1 MKLKFISILE
11 TGRNSFK
18 ICQLCPAYIWN
29 AFPDRINGFG
39 PDFDRLATQIRASG
53 DFSFVK
59 FDQILL
65 NSTKFNRTKL
75 ICEDQ
80 NLILVPPASRNFE
93 MNSIFIDSS
102 PNNCQHSHCQSL
114 REDSF
119 SSDQL
124 ENSKD
129 SSANILIISR
139 TNRNCS
145 IVKKSNDISQIDFN
159 RYSSVLIDKYYR
171 NLWAFDPN
179 INEFARFNLIALE
192 ISDRLD
198 KFKQSKFFDY
208 SSLPPNSLLSSSF
221 TDLDNGGSKHIIYT
235 PSPIKPNIAVPFRSH
250 CLMRKKPDQVAI
262 ELLSLLTSLTY
273 SQLFGL
279 TIDDKSEHANIVG
292 KHFSPEEY
300 RSVCRFKDYGGGWGY
315 PPYSVEAIRFSADCD
330 IILGGIGLYGGRG
343 EYNVQIRLFDIG
355 SDNGDIEKEGD
366 LLTETDIIHYE
377 CLPKQKYQ
385 VFFDEPLFIQAN
397 RWCLIWVSIS
407 GSNSD
412 CGSYGQ
418 VFVCTPDQVMF
429 HFKSSKLSNNGTDV
443 NSGQI
448 PILFYK
454 LIRSNDLATPRNG
467 TFNLQQYIKPLDPY
481 SSSIEDERS
490 SSTFVL
496 SKDFMLKINASCVNF
511 LNEILINCNEKF
523 KNSLSSTKLEKVFD
537 IQLNNFEKIENFL
550 SKMHNNLNVACFSLE
565 LIRAYVQIL
574 MPITEI
580 DRKQIDSR
588 STHSFN
594 YHLIQKSL
602 HYDYDECKKIA
613 ASLYNVCQF
622 LKKILTNPIRVPE
635 ELDRKFSDIIQSER
649 FDSNIDSRFRNKW
662 MKIKKYAR
670 IYIDECYCTFTQCCH
685 AFYPTSS
692 LKWNLI
698 CDLLSNE
705 DSNKILNTN
714 DSKRSIEDSCEFSDQ
729 QTYLLSAVA
738 RAFSSSP
745 IKLISFF
752 PIKFCNSEKFSENIR
767 SNCFNLFAKENEF
780 EDIACQ
786 MIARKLTDF
795 HHSNEIDLSRQYS
808 CQFVYEKLLEILAK
822 PLKLLFRQ
830 FQQTKECKSD
840 LNQHLMDYQRFVDQ
854 QNEEELKKS
863 TLSLTSSST
872 ETSSISTLEGDESF
886 ETSYSKNDT
895 FNQKAFLTKEKNL
908 FNHSSDSD
916 KPSNRFISSINDLL
930 LKFISE
936 SQALASGLI
945 QSSTKSNSK
954 PKKFLPRNEFS
965 TPSRFSRRSSGKC
978 WETGCGTPEAICFW
992 INNSDIYIS
1001 GVRVYSS
1008 TTTQFK
1014 YQLQLLDY
1022 RSIFEE
1028 NSDERDSD
1036 SSWRTIASAS
1046 GVYTQDD
1053 QSIQNKLNDTC
1064 EIRFEKPILIHPN
1077 IKYAIVFHNYS
1088 QYSFSG
1094 DMGLAQV
1101 KGEDETVFNFMDC
1114 SLSKNGTN
1122 LNRGQIPNLLYF
1134 NQPNLDDTVDHGTET
1149 DQDSCSS
1156 DSHQSVAES
1165 NIFVMFRKSM
1175 EVAKDLIDSVIEI
1188 LKLSPNLASHSN
1200 ESISSCRQ
1208 MNPLSISTSS
1218 SSNESKDFEILI
1230 FLFKI
1235 FTSTFFCKF
1244 LPQFMIHMK
1253 NLHFNIDLSFDLI
1266 NSMSDLVALIASL
1279 NQIFDDRFETLNMK
1293 PFKKSMC
1300 SEHSTTNLIVESDHP
1315 YKPATLVNYL
1325 VKFPATVKYLTIE
1338 FDPKSS
1344 TAQPEDYLEIYIP
1357 QKNLDYFYKFNTT
1370 SNHCDR
1376 SDEIDKLLID
1386 SIQNLKQINR
1396 KFFGKNFSNLFEVVD
1411 ENQTENWKNSYA
1423 EGQEYSNCIFVPGNE
1438 IVLMLKTSSN
1448 YIQAIDAINNVDSH
1462 YGFKAEII
1470 GHEFSVPDLLPN
1482 HLNYSSD
1489 EIISYIKKML
1499 QIFECDL
1506 ILIIGRCLDSLLN
1519 AKPNDI
1525 LIDILT
1531 RKKNRHQET
1540 PKRMKN
1546 FMKYV
1551 QNDPENLVVKKI
1563 FDDNFNILHHSFDF
1577 LQPQKINSV
1586 EDFFHCHRN
1595 MHQFLKDFIEL
1606 TKDSSGERLARW
1618 LQNETLLMPDFCLVE
1633 IIPEHKLNQCSRCL
1647 SIMFDSS
1654 DSSKKLCTQ
1663 CYFQFFVQTIIDCQ
1677 HQTIDGQIYKK
1688 IYFKIICQNQLG
1700 SIVYDPKLSIKLRIQ
1715 FVSFFNRETEKIL
1728 DENQSNESI
1737 ESKLLCTIVKN
1748 PYQISIKD
1756 KTRFHCITMM
1766 KTFENY
1772 SLEELRM
1779 EMQDHL
1785 EKKPSTEIVSMRM
1798 FEKGLY
1804 LGRWTPASLGRYR
1817 IEVMLDGEQNPNEY
1831 FINVNDEKIDENP
1844 FDMLTIDHDSMIVN
1858 QSPIHQKTI
1867 PRNLL
1872 QQQQRF
1878 VKHSIRKYFCSDSA
1892 GLRIRALPSLQ
1903 SEQIGVVFCNG
1914 LLTVIDQIENHD
1926 GTWVKLSNES
1936 IQAYCFDSVDNR
1948 FQSSKP
1954 HRDLSLSNDF
1964 FSLKSMLNEKIHN
1977 QNRLHTNYNLRTEA
1991 WALQYNKHYNR
2002 TLLVS
2007 IDPDDRIENV
2017 RNHSSSIVQNFE
2029 PLQQNQFHMEFFKS
2043 LIVPGWFKVD
2053 DCNLNDFYPIRNRPS
2068 LDDLSTIIGSVPA
2081 NLLVYAV
2088 EMKMNNDGVWIRLSH
2103 ESLLSN
2109 IDKSFQS
2116 IATHDCLLDG
2126 WILVRSSNNQIL
2138 LRNAEEISQNSS
2150 MQGKH
2155 HYQNIDFD
2163 TKDGGRDCKK
2173 AISNRYVDLFSI

>member
-1 MKLKFISILE
+1 MKSDDDLHQDERNFNSQSKDNLLDDEHRINLNFNKNVPKAITIGLNMVMDIIEESYEQSPKICLRSLESLNNYLQGLKPESLKNEPPCLIKRYFDLIESMIKLSYVSIGQYTNSFPSYDNHYSLILELSLLSLLTLSIARGDIDKILNCIKILLIDCNARNRRSDKCRLQQSGSHQRSILNSFEIAIPDILVHLNRHILSYLLGKHCLPEFCSSKFTTKSLCESFQINYLCGKNNNQFSSGSKSKTSQCSTSLAFDGQHLILLQCNRISMIGSGYNNTCKGQEIFSSTLDSSE
-11 TGRNSFK
+11 TGHFRSVKNFNK
-18 ICQLCPAYIWN
+18 CCNGGWIG
-29 AFPDRINGFG
+29 FINEF
-39 PDFDRLATQIRASG
+39 L
-53 DFSFVK
+53 FVK
-59 FDQILL
+59 FDCDWSTNQIFQLDPKNFEIKSL
-65 NSTKFNRTKL
+65 VPLINDNCTKNPGNHL
-75 ICEDQ
+75 ICPTLSITDGES
-80 NLILVPPASRNFE
+80 LILVTLIHNDCLVIREFKPIKL
-93 MNSIFIDSS
+93 NSIDICHEKISFSMVSEYSTRLSSIDYLSFGGSINNLAIPSLSTEENRSNNDNLNLIDSFGCCDPKCIQTILS
-102 PNNCQHSHCQSL
+102 GKEFALILTDKGVVYYTGNSYSLGIRHHNSVNKWSLLNLPKPVKIIQISVGHEGNHALLLADDGTVFFVGTAKRGEDGETPNRNRFSKPFRVKKFAEIDFANSKPSIIACNHGTSAIATKSNKLFVFGKDASYSNYNVIRGIPSDFHIKSVVLGKAHMLLLSTKGLVLSSGFSNKGQCGFMISAQPSAHSM
-114 REDSF
+114 
-119 SSDQL
+119 
-124 ENSKD
+124 SKD
-129 SSANILIISR
+129 SSKRKFHNLSQSSLTDHSSVYEKSRYCYRCARFFDTDTKNSKQLNNCDPEPDIDCSHIVSLHNDFERPRDIECNISDLYLKMHPNSSSQDNENIDGDNHSGKMISIPP
-139 TNRNCS
+139 T
-145 IVKKSNDISQIDFN
+145 ILPISQSKPITQIAAGLHHSILLTKKGEVFSFGSNNFGQLGLGDLRN
-159 RYSSVLIDKYYR
+159 RFVPTKIKTDLVCSGI
-171 NLWAFDPN
+171 
-179 INEFARFNLIALE
+179 IIQIAAGSNHTL
-192 ISDRLD
+192 
-198 KFKQSKFFDY
+198 
-208 SSLPPNSLLSSSF
+208 LLSSLGEVMSF
-221 TDLDNGGSKHIIYT
+221 GDNKNGQLDLDNGGSKHIIYT

-355 SDNGDIEKEGD
+355 SDNGDIEKE
-366 LLTETDIIHYE
+366 
-377 CLPKQKYQ
+377 
-385 VFFDEPLFIQAN
+385 
-397 RWCLIWVSIS
+397 
-407 GSNSD
+407 
-412 CGSYGQ
+412 
-418 VFVCTPDQVMF
+418 
-429 HFKSSKLSNNGTDV
+429 
-443 NSGQI
+443 
-448 PILFYK
+448 
-454 LIRSNDLATPRNG
+454 
-467 TFNLQQYIKPLDPY
+467 
-481 SSSIEDERS
+481 
-490 SSTFVL
+490 
-496 SKDFMLKINASCVNF
+496 
-511 LNEILINCNEKF
+511 
-523 KNSLSSTKLEKVFD
+523 
-537 IQLNNFEKIENFL
+537 
-550 SKMHNNLNVACFSLE
+550 
-565 LIRAYVQIL
+565 
-574 MPITEI
+574 
-580 DRKQIDSR
+580 
-588 STHSFN
+588 
-594 YHLIQKSL
+594 
-602 HYDYDECKKIA
+602 
-613 ASLYNVCQF
+613 
-622 LKKILTNPIRVPE
+622 
-635 ELDRKFSDIIQSER
+635 
-649 FDSNIDSRFRNKW
+649 
-662 MKIKKYAR
+662 
-670 IYIDECYCTFTQCCH
+670 
-685 AFYPTSS
+685 
-692 LKWNLI
+692 
-698 CDLLSNE
+698 
-705 DSNKILNTN
+705 
-714 DSKRSIEDSCEFSDQ
+714 
-729 QTYLLSAVA
+729 
-738 RAFSSSP
+738 
-745 IKLISFF
+745 
-752 PIKFCNSEKFSENIR
+752 
-767 SNCFNLFAKENEF
+767 
-780 EDIACQ
+780 
-786 MIARKLTDF
+786 
-795 HHSNEIDLSRQYS
+795 
-808 CQFVYEKLLEILAK
+808 
-822 PLKLLFRQ
+822 
-830 FQQTKECKSD
+830 
-840 LNQHLMDYQRFVDQ
+840 
-854 QNEEELKKS
+854 
-863 TLSLTSSST
+863 
-872 ETSSISTLEGDESF
+872 
-886 ETSYSKNDT
+886 
-895 FNQKAFLTKEKNL
+895 
-908 FNHSSDSD
+908 
-916 KPSNRFISSINDLL
+916 
-930 LKFISE
+930 
-936 SQALASGLI
+936 
-945 QSSTKSNSK
+945 
-954 PKKFLPRNEFS
+954 
-965 TPSRFSRRSSGKC
+965 
-978 WETGCGTPEAICFW
+978 
-992 INNSDIYIS
+992 
-1001 GVRVYSS
+1001 
-1008 TTTQFK
+1008 
-1014 YQLQLLDY
+1014 
-1022 RSIFEE
+1022 
-1028 NSDERDSD
+1028 DERDSD

-1101 KGEDETVFNFMDC
+1101 KGEDETVFNFMD
-1114 SLSKNGTN
+1114 
-1122 LNRGQIPNLLYF
+1122 Y
-1134 NQPNLDDTVDHGTET
+1134 DTVDHGTET

-1156 DSHQSVAES
+1156 DSHQSVAE
-1165 NIFVMFRKSM
+1165 I
-1175 EVAKDLIDSVIEI
+1175 
-1188 LKLSPNLASHSN
+1188 
-1200 ESISSCRQ
+1200 
-1208 MNPLSISTSS
+1208 
-1218 SSNESKDFEILI
+1218 
-1230 FLFKI
+1230 
-1235 FTSTFFCKF
+1235 
-1244 LPQFMIHMK
+1244 
-1253 NLHFNIDLSFDLI
+1253 
-1266 NSMSDLVALIASL
+1266 
-1279 NQIFDDRFETLNMK
+1279 
-1293 PFKKSMC
+1293 
-1300 SEHSTTNLIVESDHP
+1300 
-1315 YKPATLVNYL
+1315 
-1325 VKFPATVKYLTIE
+1325 KYLTIE

-1540 PKRMKN
+1540 PKRTKN

-1817 IEVMLDGEQNPNEY
+1817 IEMMLDGEQNPNEY

-2173 AISNRYVDLFSI
+2173 AISNRAAKCIRSVFAAIVWHEGILQDVCKAASFLRFNPEITKESIRIKEHPALRSLLDPINVLFKEVKQKALMRLEYEGLNRCEAITSTSSRYFEDPISFALERYSYYLCFNCNKAYFGGEARCDAEFDAVALKEHPQCPVGPHSIPLDGTDCPLNVQHPPTGQEYALGCGICRNAHTF